1 MREITNQFQ
10 VQGMSMIVLNTFT
23 TLQYLGMSNWINLAV
38 EFHMQTRA
46 TSEGGNP
53 QEEMTRGIHE
63 ILGTCHMK
71 QSNPG

>member
-1 MREITNQFQ
+1 
-10 VQGMSMIVLNTFT
+10 
-23 TLQYLGMSNWINLAV
+23 MSNWINLAV

-53 QEEMTRGIHE
+53 QEEMTRGIQG
-63 ILGTCHMK
+63 IPGTCHMK

>member
-1 MREITNQFQ
+1 MD
-10 VQGMSMIVLNTFT
+10 MISQYGRRKAT
-23 TLQYLGMSNWINLAV
+23 TLQYLRMSNWINLAV

-53 QEEMTRGIHE
+53 QEEMTRWIQE